1 MWSYQVNRL
10 KLFRSDGP
18 EGRWNGWL
26 RLTSSHS
33 NLLRSFGSLAKLQ
46 ALLMQ
51 FNKAGHAAPEARFD
65 YEMQK

>member
-1 MWSYQVNRL
+1 MRSSQIGRL
-10 KLFRSDGP
+10 RLLCSDGR
-18 EGRWNGWL
+18 EGRWDGWL
-26 RLTSSHS
+26 RLKSSHRS
-33 NLLRSFGSLAKLQ
+33 LLRGFGLQ